1 MENQIFIKLKKS
13 SLKFPLFLK
22 YNNEYTL
29 HFVSATILV
38 YLVITLHIF
47 PNFTIPW
54 NDKRMAERTNK
65 KKNGQKTRPFHL
77 SRIVSVVRKRNDSYW
92 SCEPREQQCLTQ
104 SIVALH

>member
-47 PNFTIPW
+47 PNFTIP
-54 NDKRMAERTNK
+54 
-65 KKNGQKTRPFHL
+65 
-77 SRIVSVVRKRNDSYW
+77 
-92 SCEPREQQCLTQ
+92 
-104 SIVALH
+104 